1 MVRRSAIVLLRQ
13 PKDDRRSA
21 TWQTAVKE
29 IIERA
34 IIIHPAFCSEMT
46 SVTDQ
51 ESRVFIVRLK
61 FSYGKVVLF
70 HKCSQLCV
78 IVVASRARNPRV
90 VVKISRNR
98 HAEN

>member
-1 MVRRSAIVLLRQ
+1 MKEDDQFSA
-13 PKDDRRSA
+13 S
-21 TWQTAVKE
+21 WQTAMKE

-46 SVTDQ
+46 CVTDQ

-61 FSYGKVVLF
+61 FNYWKVIPF
-70 HKCSQLCV
+70 HKCAQLYV
-78 IVVASRARNPRV
+78 IVVASRAGNPRML
-90 VVKISRNR
+90 VKISRNR